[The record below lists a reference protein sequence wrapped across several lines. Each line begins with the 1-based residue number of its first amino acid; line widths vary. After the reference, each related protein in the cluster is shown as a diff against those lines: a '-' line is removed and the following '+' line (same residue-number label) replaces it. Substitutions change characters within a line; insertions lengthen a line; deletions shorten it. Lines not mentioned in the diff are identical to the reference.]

1 MDISLMTPFGL
12 PINKA
17 RKSSGGVSG
26 DGVSL
31 EEFRAY
37 QQEVAKALANKTSL
51 YLHTMVWEPAEGTTL
66 TTYAVSKDKTV
77 YADGDALLS
86 AFFKNNVI
94 GFFDEKK
101 RSALVYPTE
110 NGLRYFCTGIDDNTL
125 FELQDIAKTTRV
137 ISDNV
142 ALF

>member
-1 MDISLMTPFGL
+1 MEVSLMTPFGL
-12 PINKA
+12 PINKVI
-17 RKSSGGVSG
+17 KSGVSG

-51 YLHTMVWEPAEGTTL
+51 YLHTMVWEPEEGKTL
-66 TTYAVSKDKTV
+66 TTYAVSKDQTV

-110 NGLRYFCTGIDDNTL
+110 NGLRLFSTGIDNNTL
-125 FELQDIAKTTRV
+125 FEFQDIAKTTRV

>member
-1 MDISLMTPFGL
+1 MEVSLMTPFGL
-12 PINKA
+12 PINKVI
-17 RKSSGGVSG
+17 KSGVSG

-51 YLHTMVWEPAEGTTL
+51 YLHTMVWEPEEGKIL
-66 TTYAVSKDKTV
+66 TTYAVSKDQTV

-101 RSALVYPTE
+101 RFALVYPTE
-110 NGLRYFCTGIDDNTL
+110 NGLRFFCTGIDNNTL
-125 FELQDIAKTTRV
+125 FEFQDIAKTTRV

>member
-1 MDISLMTPFGL
+1 MEVSLMTPFGL
-12 PINKA
+12 PINKVI
-17 RKSSGGVSG
+17 KSGVSG

-51 YLHTMVWEPAEGTTL
+51 YLHTMVWEPEEGKTL
-66 TTYAVSKDKTV
+66 TTYAVSKDQTV

-101 RSALVYPTE
+101 RSALVCPTE
-110 NGLRYFCTGIDDNTL
+110 NGLRFLCTGIDNNTL
-125 FELQDIAKTTRV
+125 FEFQDIAKTTRV

>member
-1 MDISLMTPFGL
+1 MEVSLMTPFGL
-12 PINKA
+12 PINKVI
-17 RKSSGGVSG
+17 KSGVSG

-51 YLHTMVWEPAEGTTL
+51 YLHTMVWEPAEGKTI
-66 TTYAVSKDKTV
+66 TTYAISKDQTV

-110 NGLRYFCTGIDDNTL
+110 NGLRFFCTGIDNNTL
-125 FELQDIAKTTRV
+125 FEFQDIAKTTRV

>member
-1 MDISLMTPFGL
+1 
-12 PINKA
+12 
-17 RKSSGGVSG
+17 
-26 DGVSL
+26 
-31 EEFRAY
+31 
-37 QQEVAKALANKTSL
+37 
-51 YLHTMVWEPAEGTTL
+51 MVWEPEEGKTL
-66 TTYAVSKDKTV
+66 TTYAVSKDQTV
-77 YADGDALLS
+77 YADGDSLLS

-110 NGLRYFCTGIDDNTL
+110 NGLRFFCTGADDNTL
-125 FELQDIAKTTRV
+125 FEFQDIAKTTRV

>member
-1 MDISLMTPFGL
+1 MEVSLMTPFGL
-12 PINKA
+12 PINKVI
-17 RKSSGGVSG
+17 KSGVSG

-51 YLHTMVWEPAEGTTL
+51 YLHTMVWEPEEGKIL
-66 TTYAVSKDKTV
+66 TTYAVSKDQTV

-110 NGLRYFCTGIDDNTL
+110 NGLRFFCTGIDNNTL
-125 FELQDIAKTTRV
+125 FEFQDIAKTTRV

-142 ALF
+142 VLF

>member
-1 MDISLMTPFGL
+1 
-12 PINKA
+12 
-17 RKSSGGVSG
+17 
-26 DGVSL
+26 
-31 EEFRAY
+31 
-37 QQEVAKALANKTSL
+37 
-51 YLHTMVWEPAEGTTL
+51 MVWEPEEGKTL
-66 TTYAVSKDKTV
+66 TTYAVSKDQTV

-101 RSALVYPTE
+101 RFALVYPTE
-110 NGLRYFCTGIDDNTL
+110 NGLRFFCTGIDNNTL
-125 FELQDIAKTTRV
+125 FEFQDIAKTTRV

>member
-1 MDISLMTPFGL
+1 MEVSLMTPFGL
-12 PINKA
+12 PINKVI
-17 RKSSGGVSG
+17 KSGVSG

-51 YLHTMVWEPAEGTTL
+51 YLHTMVWEPEEGKTL
-66 TTYAVSKDKTV
+66 TTYAVSKDQTV

-101 RSALVYPTE
+101 RSALVYPTA
-110 NGLRYFCTGIDDNTL
+110 NGLRFFCTGIDNNTL
-125 FELQDIAKTTRV
+125 FEFQDIAKTTRV